1 MTEQRICAFYST
13 GPHYVRMLR
22 ALRENY
28 PDAVIVTAIPTA
40 FPFEVI
46 AELADET
53 VRLPEGAQR
62 RGIRTALHVLKQL
75 RRARCSHVVV
85 MFDSPRLNLLSSMS
99 GIPHRRC
106 YTVDG
111 RFYRLTRRPP
121 QLLWDAARER
131 VRGQWDY
138 LRAWWGTRR
147 L

>member
-1 MTEQRICAFYST
+1 MTEQRICAFYSA

-28 PDAVIVTAIPTA
+28 PDAVIVAAIPMT

-53 VRLPEGAQR
+53 VRLPEAGKR
-62 RGIRTALHVLKQL
+62 HGIRTAKDVLRQL
-75 RRARCSHVVV
+75 RGARCSHVVV
-85 MFDSPRLNLLSSMS
+85 MFDSTRLNLLSSVS
-99 GIPHRRC
+99 GIPNRRC

-111 RFYRLTRRPP
+111 RFYRLTRRVP
-121 QLLWDAARER
+121 QLLWAAARQK
-131 VRGQWDY
+131 VNGQWDY

-147 L
+147 V